1 MKHNIFTT
9 YSASPIKNVKTPIR
23 RFNDETTEE
32 TQTPVENTTVAVADA
47 TLIVLEQ
54 IRTLL
59 IVMIIIK
66 VLCLCFKK

>member
-23 RFNDETTEE
+23 KFNDETEE
-32 TQTPVENTTVAVADA
+32 AQAPVENTVATADA
-47 TLIVLEQ
+47 TIVILEQ
-54 IRTLL
+54 IRALL
-59 IVMIIIK
+59 LVMIIIK

>member
-23 RFNDETTEE
+23 KFNDETEE
-32 TQTPVENTTVAVADA
+32 VQAPVENTVATADA
-47 TLIVLEQ
+47 TIVILEQ

-59 IVMIIIK
+59 LVMIIIK

>member
-23 RFNDETTEE
+23 KFNDETEE
-32 TQTPVENTTVAVADA
+32 AQAPVENTVTTADA
-47 TLIVLEQ
+47 TIVILEQ
-54 IRTLL
+54 IRALL
-59 IVMIIIK
+59 LVMIIIK

>member
-23 RFNDETTEE
+23 KFNDETEE
-32 TQTPVENTTVAVADA
+32 VQTPVDNNTVAPADA
-47 TLIVLEQ
+47 TTVILEQ
-54 IRTLL
+54 IRALL
-59 IVMIIIK
+59 LVMIIIK

>member
-23 RFNDETTEE
+23 KFNDETEE
-32 TQTPVENTTVAVADA
+32 IQTAVENTVATTPA
-47 TLIVLEQ
+47 TIVVLEQ

-59 IVMIIIK
+59 LVMIIIK